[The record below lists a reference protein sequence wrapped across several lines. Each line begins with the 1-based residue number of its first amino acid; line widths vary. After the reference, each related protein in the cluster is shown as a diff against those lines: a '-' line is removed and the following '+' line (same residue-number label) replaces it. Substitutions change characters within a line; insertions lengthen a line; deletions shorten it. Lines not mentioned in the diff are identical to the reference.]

1 MGHTIGKA
9 ALPAILVIDDEPGIR
24 QALASILEDE
34 KYRVYTAEDAVGGME
49 ILDREKVNMVFL
61 DVLLPRLGGL
71 EALEHIRGSW
81 PEMEVVMISGHA
93 NIDMAVRAVKGGA
106 FDFLEKPLSLDKVL
120 TVCRN
125 ALAIGKLR
133 EENRR
138 LQKNAALASREL
150 IGDSA
155 AINNVRVLVEQAAAS
170 DARILI
176 TGENGTGKEV
186 AARAIHLRSAR
197 AERPFVEVNCAA
209 IPETLIESEL
219 FGHEKGAFTDAVS
232 SRKGRFEIARG
243 GTLFLDEIG
252 DMSLSAQAKVLRVI
266 QEQKMERLGGE
277 KTIETDVRIV
287 AATNKNL
294 EEACARGRFRQDLYF
309 RLNVIPI
316 HIPPLRERPGD
327 IPLLL
332 CHFLKKMETEIKL
345 EDDALELLTS
355 HDWPGNV
362 RELKN
367 LAERIAVM
375 HSGGSINGKELM
387 GLLNKSIGHAG
398 GRTASPTLPA
408 KPPAASPAALPGGTL
423 LPETLLEQNFSD
435 AKESFEK
442 CYLEFQISRNNGIIS
457 KTAEAIGIYPS
468 NLHAKLKKYGIAAHS
483 VKDKEDG

>member
-1 MGHTIGKA
+1 MGHTIS
-9 ALPAILVIDDEPGIR
+9 PAILIIDDEPGIR

-34 KYRVYTAEDAVGGME
+34 KYHVYTAEDAVVGME
-49 ILDREKVNMVFL
+49 ILNKNKIDVVFL

-71 EALEHIRGSW
+71 EALEHIRGNW
-81 PEMEVVMISGHA
+81 PNLEVVMISGHA

-125 ALAIGKLR
+125 ALTIEKLR

-138 LQKNAALASREL
+138 LQKNVSLAHQEL
-150 IGDSA
+150 VGDSA
-155 AINNVRVLVEQAAAS
+155 AINSIRTLVKQAAAS

-176 TGENGTGKEV
+176 TGENGTGKDV
-186 AARAIHLRSAR
+186 VARAIHLRSAR
-197 AERPFVEVNCAA
+197 AEYPFVEVNCAA

-219 FGHEKGAFTDAVS
+219 FGHEKGAFTNAVS

-266 QEQKMERLGGE
+266 QEQKIERLGGE
-277 KTIETDVRIV
+277 KTIDTDVRIV

-294 EEACARGRFRQDLYF
+294 EEACAQGSFRQDLYF

-316 HIPPLRERPGD
+316 HIPPLRERSGD

-332 CHFLKKMETEIKL
+332 CHFLNNMETEVRL
-345 EDDALELLTS
+345 EDDAMELLSS

-375 HSGGSINGKELM
+375 HSGGSISGKELM
-387 GLLNKSIGHAG
+387 GLLNRGGGYAGGHAG
-398 GRTASPTLPA
+398 GHAGGKKDTLPDG
-408 KPPAASPAALPGGTL
+408 AA
-423 LPETLLEQNFSD
+423 LPETLLEQNFSE

-442 CYLEFQISRNNGIIS
+442 RYLEFQLSKNNGIIS
-457 KTAEAIGIYPS
+457 RTAEAIGIYPS
-468 NLHAKLKKYGIAAHS
+468 NLHAKLKKYGIAAQS
-483 VKDKEDG
+483 IKD

>member
-1 MGHTIGKA
+1 MGHAMSKHA
-9 ALPAILVIDDEPGIR
+9 ASPVILVIDDEPGIR
-24 QALASILEDE
+24 QALSSILEDE
-34 KYRVYTAEDAVGGME
+34 KYRVYTAEDAVAGME
-49 ILDREKVNMVFL
+49 ILDKEKIDLVFL

-71 EALEHIRGSW
+71 EALEHIRGRW
-81 PEMEVVMISGHA
+81 PEMEVVMISGHS

-138 LQKNAALASREL
+138 LQKNVLLDQNEL

-155 AINNVRVLVEQAAAS
+155 AINSIREMVKQAAAS

-186 AARAIHLRSAR
+186 VARTIHLRSAR
-197 AERPFVEVNCAA
+197 ADHPFIEVNCAA

-266 QEQKMERLGGE
+266 QEQKMERVGGE

-294 EEACARGRFRQDLYF
+294 EEACAQNRFRQDLYF

-316 HIPPLRERPGD
+316 HIPPLRERSGD

-332 CHFLKKMETEIKL
+332 CHFLKNMKTEIKL

-375 HSGGSINGKELM
+375 HSGGSISGKELT
-387 GLLNKSIGHAG
+387 GLLNKASGQAG
-398 GRTASPTLPA
+398 GLAGGKKNALTGGT
-408 KPPAASPAALPGGTL
+408 ALP
-423 LPETLLEQNFSD
+423 ESLLEQNFSD

-442 CYLEFQISRNNGIIS
+442 RYLEFQLSKNNGIIS
-457 KTAEAIGIYPS
+457 RTAEAIGIYPS
-468 NLHAKLKKYGIAAHS
+468 NLHAKLKKYGIAAQNT
-483 VKDKEDG
+483 KDE